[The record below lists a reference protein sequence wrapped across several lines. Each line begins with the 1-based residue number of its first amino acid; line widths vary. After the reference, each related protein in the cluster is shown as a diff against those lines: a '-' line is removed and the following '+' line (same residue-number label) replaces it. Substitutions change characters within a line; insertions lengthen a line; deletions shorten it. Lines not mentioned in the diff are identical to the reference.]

1 MRKYIDLED
10 FDANLTVAQL
20 KEALSQEE
28 AVNKLKE
35 KKEIE
40 DVKSEFENIYL
51 KEIKKCP
58 VFGETLNAYY
68 LKKCVRNERTTE
80 WSLIYY
86 FKGEKVSFSKR
97 NINKRDFNPDRSGE
111 SFSEKDLRKMSV
123 ITKEEYDKYIWHYNE
138 ISKQLKNLIKL

>member
-20 KEALSQEE
+20 KEALAQEE

-51 KEIKKCP
+51 KEIEKCP
-58 VFGETLNAYY
+58 IFGETLNAYY
-68 LKKCVRNERTTE
+68 LKKYVRNERTTE